1 MAKKTKAK
9 AQPRVSYAKLKAA
22 HEQTALMLHQ
32 ANHINEILNTELAE
46 FKAHN
51 HKLAQQTMQLERD
64 IAHYKDNIKAKQKR
78 EGLMRDRITVL
89 EHTLH
94 ALQMANTTAGLE
106 DDDDV
111 ASEPAGFAGFQPT
124 RWSAAPR
131 KFNTLDEMFKSLKG

>member
-1 MAKKTKAK
+1 MAKKAKAKAK

-46 FKAHN
+46 FKTQN
-51 HKLAQQTMQLERD
+51 SRLAGQLTQAMRD
-64 IAHYKDNIKAKQKR
+64 VGHYKNAIKAKQTR

-89 EHTLH
+89 EHALD

-106 DDDDV
+106 NDD
-111 ASEPAGFAGFQPT
+111 EPEAVQPDT
-124 RWSAAPR
+124 AERRWAPTP
-131 KFNTLDEMFKSLKG
+131 KTFTTLEEMFKSLKG